1 MTFNEFDYT
10 AYPTELK
17 MFRAT
22 ILKAKMMQ
30 TQLGRHR
37 RSHKWLTYVNSTRIR
52 FSFATWLIH
61 AFYADRHVTAAI
73 VCMELGCSRKAIDEM
88 VNDWEAE
95 GWLYKEKGVGPH
107 SQKYYLHVSQEV
119 LHVNDEWFQWYEEEI
134 MKLIGK
140 AYDYYKQ
147 SKNNIQDMKS
157 KSQFN
162 SSNNANLS
170 GIDDNVTSFILDSS
184 RKRRS
189 KGQT

>member
-1 MTFNEFDYT
+1 MTYNVFDYK

-30 TQLGRHR
+30 SQLGRHR
-37 RSHKWLTYVNSTRIR
+37 RGHKWLAYVNSTRTR
-52 FSFATWLIH
+52 YNFATWLIH
-61 AFYADRHVTAAI
+61 AFYADRNITAAI

-88 VNDWEAE
+88 INDWEAE
-95 GWLYKEKGVGPH
+95 GWLYKEKGTGSH
-107 SQKYYLHVSQEV
+107 SQKYYLHLSQEV
-119 LHVNDEWFQWYEEEI
+119 LNINDEWFEWYEEEI

-140 AYDYYKQ
+140 AYDYYIQ

-157 KSQFN
+157 KSEFN
-162 SSNNANLS
+162 SSDNANLS
-170 GIDDNVTSFILDSS
+170 GIDDKVTSFILDSS

-189 KGQT
+189 KGNT